1 MPQIAREGDL
11 CDHANAPIKDPAVSK
26 TVFVNGAK
34 CAIGAGEGKGSSG
47 PCGLWQ
53 EGKEPYASDD
63 IHPLGRDPNRGDGV
77 GVPGPVDGSPTVFV
91 EGIPVHRFRDRRGC
105 GAETTTAS
113 PNVWADEI
121 EQLSVPGATVQNPE
135 YSPLAPTAL
144 EFYHDLGSLPAT
156 GDFYDRAVFVFTNPN
171 NKDTF
176 YKVRNNVNKSM
187 NDLELSDFQA
197 IGSQLKVRVKFEE
210 QQTGFE
216 SADIDLAT
224 KENVPSTLQN
234 SNQPYIAQDPDGSTS
249 LPRIQTPGFPSFGA
263 GDFQDTFF
271 LISNRS
277 LAWTFEEM
285 FSYECTCSE
294 GSPKFTWTQPT
305 GKTYEFKVGNE
316 SGTVTANLTLMTMPY
331 PPGETLA
338 YAEDFCDNLCND

>member
-1 MPQIAREGDL
+1 MPQIARKGDQS
-11 CDHANAPIKDPAVSK
+11 DHANAPIDAPAINE
-26 TVFVNGAK
+26 TVFVNGQPIATSE
-34 CAIGAGEGKGSSG
+34 GNGKGAATQ
-47 PCGLWQ
+47 CGLWAP
-53 EGKEPYASDD
+53 GPTEPNPGDD
-63 IHPLGRDPNRGDGV
+63 LHPLGRNPNIGGP
-77 GVPGPVDGSPTVFV
+77 GIPGPEAGSPTVFV
-91 EGIPVHRFRDRRGC
+91 AGIPVHRFSDRRGC

-144 EFYHDLGSLPAT
+144 EFYHDLGTLPAT
-156 GDFYDRAVFVFTNPN
+156 GDFYDRAVFVFTNPTYGA
-171 NKDTF
+171 TF

-271 LISNRS
+271 LIFNRS

-285 FSYECTCSE
+285 FSYECTCSF
-294 GSPKFTWTQPT
+294 GPKFTWTQPT

-331 PPGETLA
+331 PPGETQA
-338 YAEDFCDNLCND
+338 YAEDFCDNICND